1 MSLLAWMSSLGRLS
15 VEDLRLVS
23 DLATKL
29 ASAERAQRDTARVML
44 DAQPP
49 PADANEAR
57 DRIRAVARYLN
68 A

>member
-1 MSLLAWMSSLGRLS
+1 MSSLGRLS

-57 DRIRAVARYLN
+57 DRIRAVVRYLD

>member
-23 DLATKL
+23 DLANKL
-29 ASAERAQRDTARVML
+29 ASADRGQRDTARVML

-49 PADANEAR
+49 PADAEEAR
-57 DRIRAVARYLN
+57 ARIKAVVRFLDA
-68 A
+68 

>member
-15 VEDLRLVS
+15 VADLQLVS
-23 DLATKL
+23 QLANKL
-29 ASAERAQRDTARVML
+29 ASADRAQRDTARVML

-57 DRIRAVARYLN
+57 DRIRAVVRYLD